1 MTRMDDKIQLNGDA
15 CEVHRDTGS
24 VTNTYGDKTPI
35 WGKISGG
42 DEYIWI
48 QKRRLG
54 GREASPAGILDEAP
68 YIGFLKSDTAFQNLD
83 MAVVG
88 SVNWRIEKLN
98 EITRTRNEVSHY
110 EAQLRLVEEG

>member
-15 CEVHRDTGS
+15 CEVWRDTGS
-24 VTNTYGDKTPI
+24 VTNTYGDTTPI
-35 WGKISGG
+35 WGKVD

-68 YIGFLKSDTAFQNLD
+68 YIGFLKSDTAFQELD

-98 EITRTRNEVSHY
+98 KIARIRDETSHY